1 MASSNITQNQ
11 RNDQSVL
18 DAVVV
23 GAGFAGMYMV
33 YRLREMGLTAIA
45 CERGNGVGGT
55 WYWNRYP
62 GARCDVESMEY
73 SYEFSDALQQE
84 WNWTERFAAQ
94 PEILRYANHVAD
106 RFDLRG
112 LIRFNTEVANAH
124 FDERTNLWQVTTQ
137 PYGAEGGAGS
147 KTLRARFCIMAT
159 GCLSSTNT
167 PDIPGLDEFTG
178 NVYHTGQ
185 WPQEGVDFS
194 NRRVAIVGTGSSAIQ
209 SIPLI
214 AEQAKVLTVFQRTA
228 TYSVPARNGPLSDE
242 EIAKTKANY
251 AQLRADNRLQPAAFG
266 ARFTRG
272 GGSALAASR
281 TAVRKDLE
289 RRWQLGGF
297 GFMAGFNDFM
307 LNKDANVLAAEFVR
321 EKIRGMV
328 DNAETAQLLC
338 PDQIIGCKRLCF
350 DTNYYETYN
359 RDNVHLVSVKDHP
372 IERISSQ
379 GLVTNGV
386 EYVVDD
392 LIFATGFD
400 AMTGSLLKM
409 DIRGRGGERLQDKWQ
424 AGPRTYLGLN
434 MHGFPNLF
442 TITGPGSPSVLANMI
457 VATQQHV
464 NWICAAIAHMQ
475 TEDKALIEAE
485 VCAEDDWVEHV
496 NTLASHTLY
505 PTCNSWYLGANVP
518 GKPRVFMPHLGFP
531 SYVERCDEIVSA
543 GYVGF
548 KLS

>member
-1 MASSNITQNQ
+1 MITSNDKTIEP
-11 RNDQSVL
+11 VL
-18 DAVVV
+18 DALVV

-33 YRLREMGLTAIA
+33 YRLREMGLRCVA
-45 CERGNGVGGT
+45 CEQGDGVGGT

-73 SYEFSDALQQE
+73 SYEFSDELQQE

-106 RFDLRG
+106 RFDLRP
-112 LIRFNTEVANAH
+112 LIRFNTRVASAH
-124 FDERTNLWQVTTQ
+124 FDEQANLWQVTTQ
-137 PYGAEGGAGS
+137 DLSAAENNTG
-147 KTLRARFCIMAT
+147 KTIRARFCIMAT

-167 PDIPGLDEFTG
+167 PDFAGLDEFAG

-185 WPQEGVDFS
+185 WPQEGVDFT
-194 NRRVAIVGTGSSAIQ
+194 NRRVGIIGTGSSAIQ

-214 AEQAKVLTVFQRTA
+214 AEQAQRLTVFQRTA
-228 TYSVPARNGPLSDE
+228 TYSVPARNGPLSAQ
-242 EIAKTKANY
+242 EIAETKANY
-251 AQLRADNRLQPAAFG
+251 AQLRADNHQQPAAFG
-266 ARFTRG
+266 ARFKRG
-272 GGSALAASR
+272 GGSALATSR
-281 TAVRKDLE
+281 AAVLKDLE
-289 RRWQLGGF
+289 RRWKLGGF
-297 GFMAGFNDFM
+297 GFMAGFNDF
-307 LNKDANVLAAEFVR
+307 LINEDANEIAAEFVR
-321 EKIRGMV
+321 DKIRGIV
-328 DNAETAQLLC
+328 NNPQTAELLC

-350 DTNYYETYN
+350 DTDYYASYN
-359 RDNVHLVSVKDHP
+359 RDNVHLVSVKNHP
-372 IERISSQ
+372 VERLTPQ

-392 LIFATGFD
+392 LVFATGFD

-409 DIRGRGGERLQDKWQ
+409 DIRGRGGVRLADKWQ

-464 NWICAAIAHMQ
+464 NWICAALSTMQ
-475 TEDKALIEAE
+475 EASKTLIEAQE
-485 VCAEDDWVEHV
+485 DAENDWVLHV
-496 NTLASHTLY
+496 NELASHTLY

-531 SYVERCDEIVSA
+531 SYVERCEEVVAA
-543 GYVGF
+543 GYEGF
-548 KLS
+548 SIT